1 MRCWWRMW
9 RERNRSSGFTLVET
23 LVVLTIFAIIGVGIA
38 GSLAAGM
45 KIWFRAKSASA
56 SSLDVLSALETVSR
70 DLRQAV
76 NNIPAVGFE
85 GKAQEISFL
94 TFQGD
99 TAVKVN
105 YKFEATQKALI
116 RREMDLKDALSEKL
130 QGKYKEKQVA
140 SLDEFSFG
148 YLYFDQDKEEYTWA
162 PEWKKEQGVFP
173 AVQLKAKLKDEAGTK
188 TVFIP
193 VS

>member
-1 MRCWWRMW
+1 
-9 RERNRSSGFTLVET
+9 VET

-105 YKFEATQKALI
+105 YKFEVTQKALI

-148 YLYFDQDKEEYTWA
+148 SFIL
-162 PEWKKEQGVFP
+162 
-173 AVQLKAKLKDEAGTK
+173 TK
-188 TVFIP
+188 TKKNIP
-193 VS
+193 GPRNGKKSRGYFRRCN